1 MRKDDLTRFKHVGVS
16 RMKLLN
22 DLGITTIKQ
31 LYEMPEEKL
40 AEIKSIGEHYAK
52 QIKNSVT
59 EYYREKHE
67 KLPAEIVSAKQKKT
81 EKINRDLKKKIKRLK
96 NSLKRVNENLKPLGK
111 KKYLEPYVD
120 FKKRSTKLKTR
131 LDEIGQIQEDL
142 PKKVKKNIIKKA
154 DALNLFLKG
163 VGKRPKK
170 KKYKKVTLEVQ
181 SFSKMLRDVISWMQL
196 MIIAASP

>member
-1 MRKDDLTRFKHVGVS
+1 MIMRKDDLTRFKHLGVS
-16 RMKLLN
+16 RVKLLN

-67 KLPAEIVSAKQKKT
+67 KLPVEIVSAKQRKT
-81 EKINRDLKKKIKRLK
+81 EEINRDLKKKIKRLK

-111 KKYLEPYVD
+111 KKYLELYID
-120 FKKRSTKLKTR
+120 FKKRSTKLKAR

-142 PKKVKKNIIKKA
+142 PQKVKRNIIKKA

-163 VGKRPKK
+163 VGKKPKK
-170 KKYKKVTLEVQ
+170 KKYKKVTLEVR
-181 SFSKMLRDVISWMQL
+181 SFSKMLRDVIS
-196 MIIAASP
+196 

>member
-59 EYYREKHE
+59 EYYREKHQE
-67 KLPAEIVSAKQKKT
+67 SPAKILSAKERKMQ
-81 EKINRDLKKKIKRLK
+81 EINRDLQKKVKRLK

-111 KKYLEPYVD
+111 KKYLELYVD
-120 FKKRSTKLKTR
+120 FKKRSTRLKSR

-142 PKKVKKNIIKKA
+142 PKKVKRNIIKKA

-163 VGKRPKK
+163 VGKKPKK

-181 SFSKMLRDVISWMQL
+181 SFSKMLRDVIS
-196 MIIAASP
+196 

>member
-1 MRKDDLTRFKHVGVS
+1 MAMRKDDLTRFKHLGVS

-22 DLGITTIKQ
+22 DLGIKTIKQ

-40 AEIKSIGEHYAK
+40 AEIKSIGEHYAR
-52 QIKNSVT
+52 QIKHSIT

-67 KLPAEIVSAKQKKT
+67 KLPAEIVSDKKRKP
-81 EKINRDLKKKIKRLK
+81 EEINRDLQKKIKRLR
-96 NSLKRVNENLKPLGK
+96 NNLKRVNENLKPLGK
-111 KKYLEPYVD
+111 KKYVELYID
-120 FKKRSTKLKTR
+120 FKKRSTKLKAR

-142 PKKVKKNIIKKA
+142 PKKVKRNIIKKA

-163 VGKRPKK
+163 VGKKPKK

-181 SFSKMLRDVISWMQL
+181 SFSKMLRDVIS
-196 MIIAASP
+196 

>member
-1 MRKDDLTRFKHVGVS
+1 MIMRKDDLTRFKHLGVS
-16 RMKLLN
+16 RVKLLN

-67 KLPAEIVSAKQKKT
+67 KLPVEIVSAKQRKT
-81 EKINRDLKKKIKRLK
+81 EEINRDLKKKIKRLK

-111 KKYLEPYVD
+111 KKYLELYID
-120 FKKRSTKLKTR
+120 FKKRSTKLKAR

-142 PKKVKKNIIKKA
+142 PQKVKRNIIKKA
-154 DALNLFLKG
+154 DALNLFLQG
-163 VGKRPKK
+163 VGKKPKK
-170 KKYKKVTLEVQ
+170 KKYKKVTLEVR
-181 SFSKMLRDVISWMQL
+181 SFSKMLRDVIS
-196 MIIAASP
+196 

>member
-1 MRKDDLTRFKHVGVS
+1 MRKDDLTRFKHLGVS

-31 LYEMPEEKL
+31 LYEIPEEKL

-67 KLPAEIVSAKQKKT
+67 KLPAKIVSAKERKI
-81 EKINRDLKKKIKRLK
+81 EEINRDLQKKIKRLK
-96 NSLKRVNENLKPLGK
+96 NGLNRANEILKPLGK
-111 KKYLEPYVD
+111 KKYLELYINV
-120 FKKRSTKLKTR
+120 KKRSAKLETR
-131 LDEIGQIQEDL
+131 LDKIGQMQEDL

-154 DALNLFLKG
+154 DALDLFLKG
-163 VGKRPKK
+163 VGKKPKK
-170 KKYKKVTLEVQ
+170 KKYKKITLEIQ
-181 SFSKMLRDVISWMQL
+181 SFSRMLRDIIS
-196 MIIAASP
+196 

>member
-1 MRKDDLTRFKHVGVS
+1 MRKDDLTRFKHLGVS
-16 RMKLLN
+16 RVKLLN

-67 KLPAEIVSAKQKKT
+67 KLPVEIVSAKQRKT
-81 EKINRDLKKKIKRLK
+81 EEINRDLKKKIKRLK

-111 KKYLEPYVD
+111 KKYLELYID
-120 FKKRSTKLKTR
+120 FKKRSTKLKAR

-142 PKKVKKNIIKKA
+142 PQKVKRNIIKKA

-163 VGKRPKK
+163 VGKKPKK
-170 KKYKKVTLEVQ
+170 KKYKKVTLEVR
-181 SFSKMLRDVISWMQL
+181 SFSKMLRDVIS
-196 MIIAASP
+196 